1 MTSAVVPDDGMARL
15 GERRTIMPSVK
26 EGPAGFCR
34 AGPVASEHQFLGL
47 ARAA

>member
-1 MTSAVVPDDGMARL
+1 MTSAVVPDDGMVRL
-15 GERRTIMPSVK
+15 GERRTVTPSVK

-34 AGPVASEHQFLGL
+34 ADPVASEHQFFDL

>member
-1 MTSAVVPDDGMARL
+1 VLLFLITEWRVLV
-15 GERRTIMPSVK
+15 ERRTIMPSVK

-34 AGPVASEHQFLGL
+34 AGVVASEHQFLDL